1 MTPTAP
7 LRHPLDIEG
16 VPRTP
21 RADALRDAL
30 AARVVIADG
39 AMGTMLQRYEPTL
52 DDYRQLEGCNEI
64 LNVSRPD
71 LIARIH
77 DDYLAVG
84 IDAIE
89 TNTFGANWSNLSD
102 YGIDDRIHELA
113 EAGARIARERV
124 EAAEAT
130 DGRMRW
136 VLGSMGPGTK
146 LPSLGHTTYEHL
158 KETFALQAEGLIDG
172 GADAFLIETSQDLLQ
187 TKAAVNGCKQA
198 IVARGIRLP
207 IFVEVTVETTGTML
221 MGSEIGAALTALEPL
236 GVDAIGLNC
245 ATGPAEMSEHLRHLS
260 KHSPVTIACMPNAGL
275 PVLTADGAHYPLTPA
290 ELATAHEQFVREFGI
305 GLVGGCCGTTPEHL
319 AAVVERLAPLAEI
332 GVSSRRSAPRSTSG
346 EGTPVVERAQRD
358 ETQRTVTIEPG
369 VASLYQHVPFQQDAS
384 YLAIGERTNAN
395 GSKAFREA
403 MLEGRWDDCVEIA
416 RNQIR
421 VGAHLLD
428 VCIDYVGRDGVADIR
443 EVVSRFA
450 SASTLPLVIDS
461 TEPAVIRAGLELIG
475 GRPVVNSVNYEDGD
489 GPASRFGR
497 IMPLVKEHGTAVIAL
512 TIDEQGQ
519 ARTAQD
525 KLRIASRLVDALV
538 GEWGMKVEDIIVD
551 CLTFPIATGQE
562 ETRRDAIETIEA
574 IRGLVA
580 KYPGIHTTL
589 GVSNVSFG
597 LNPAARSVLNSVF
610 LHEATQAGLDSGII
624 DAAKIVPLA
633 SIPDDQRKVALDLV
647 WDRRERDADGN
658 VTYDPLAVMLDLFAG
673 VDTAA
678 LRDQRAAELA
688 ALPVG
693 ERLERRIIDGELKGL
708 EADLDLARADG
719 IAPLQIINDHLL
731 EGMKVVGERFGS
743 GQMQL
748 PFVLQSAE
756 VMKTAV
762 ALLEPHMEKSS
773 ASGKGRIVLATV
785 RGDVHDIGKNLVD
798 IILTNNG
805 YDVVNLGIK
814 QPIAD
819 IIAAAEEHDA
829 DVIGMSGLLVKS
841 TVVMKENLEELQ
853 SRGLAKKWPV
863 LLGGAALTRAYVEDD
878 LAGLFDGEVRY
889 AKDAFEGLALMEPL
903 VRVARGASPD
913 EVGLPPLKK
922 RIHREGSLLTL
933 TEPDAMPARSDVA
946 ADNPVP
952 APPFWGTRIVR
963 GIALADYA
971 AFLDERATFMGQ
983 WGLKPGRGDDGLSYE
998 QLVETEGRPRL
1009 RYWLDR
1015 ILAEGML
1022 DASVAYGY
1030 FPVVSEGDDVVVL
1043 HHGDDPTGIL
1053 GVPGLLAPDGGSL
1066 GLLGDVS
1073 SRSARSTPGASLA
1086 GDVSS
1091 RSARSTP
1098 GGSPVGGV
1106 SSRSAR
1112 GAAGAPPVVE
1122 RGAQRRDETESPAV
1136 GTERLRFS
1144 FPRQR
1149 RDRHLCLADF
1159 VRSRDTST
1167 GSGTGGRVDVLPVQ
1181 LVTAGARIDQVTAKL
1196 FAEDRYRDYY
1206 ELNGLVMQL
1215 TEALAEFWHARIRSE
1230 LGFAAEDPAD
1240 TAGLFKLEY
1249 RGARFSLGYPACPDM
1264 EDRRK
1269 VVELL
1274 RPERMGVELSD
1285 ELQLHPEQST
1295 DAFVFHHPE
1304 AKYFSV

>member
-1 MTPTAP
+1 MTAP
-7 LRHPLDIEG
+7 SAVPRFALDVEG
-16 VPRTP
+16 VARPARSQ
-21 RADALRDAL
+21 ALLDAVQT
-30 AARVVIADG
+30 RVVIADG
-39 AMGTMLQRYEPTL
+39 AMGTQLQEHDPSL
-52 DDYRQLEGCNEI
+52 EDYQQLEGCNEI

-71 LIARIH
+71 MIGAIH
-77 DDYLAVG
+77 DAYLAVG
-84 IDAIE
+84 VDAVE
-89 TNTFGANWSNLSD
+89 TNTFGANWSNLGD
-102 YGIDDRIHELA
+102 YGIEDRITELA
-113 EAGARIARERV
+113 AAGARIARERV
-124 EAAEAT
+124 EAAEAA
-130 DGRMRW
+130 DGRVRW

-146 LPSLGHTTYEHL
+146 LPSLGHTTYDHL
-158 KETFALQAEGLIDG
+158 KQTFAEQAEGLIDG
-172 GADAFLIETSQDLLQ
+172 GADAFLVETSQDLLQ
-187 TKAAVNGCKQA
+187 TKAAINGCRQA
-198 IVARGIRLP
+198 IVSRGIRLP

-260 KHSPVTIACMPNAGL
+260 KHSTVPVACMPNAGL
-275 PVLTADGAHYPLTPA
+275 PVLTADGAHYPLGPD
-290 ELATAHEQFVREFGI
+290 ELATAHEQFVREFGL
-305 GLVGGCCGTTPEHL
+305 GLIGGCCGTTPAHL
-319 AAVVERLAPLAEI
+319 KAVVERL
-332 GVSSRRSAPRSTSG
+332 GVSSRSARSTTGRGDVRSLS
-346 EGTPVVERAQRD
+346 EERSD
-358 ETQRTVTIEPG
+358 ETKRSPVREPG
-369 VASLYQHVPFQQDAS
+369 VASLYQHVPFEQDAS

-403 MLEGRWDDCVEIA
+403 MLEERWDDCVEIA

-428 VCIDYVGRDGVADIR
+428 VCVDYVGRDGVADIR

-475 GRPVVNSVNYEDGD
+475 GRPVVNSVNYEDGE

-519 ARTAQD
+519 ARTAVD
-525 KLRIASRLVDALV
+525 KVRIASRLIDALV
-538 GEWGMKVEDIIVD
+538 GEWGMKVDDIIVD

-562 ETRRDAIETIEA
+562 ETRRDAIETIDA
-574 IRGLVA
+574 IRQISA
-580 KYPGIHTTL
+580 KYPGVQTTL

-610 LHEATQAGLDSGII
+610 LHEAAEAGLTSGII

-633 SIPDDQRKVALDLV
+633 SVPDDRRKVALDLV
-647 WDRRERDADGN
+647 WDRREYDADGTL
-658 VTYDPLAVMLDLFAG
+658 TYDPLAAMLDLFDG
-673 VDTAA
+673 VDSAA
-678 LRDQRAAELA
+678 LKDARAAELA
-688 ALPVG
+688 ALPVN
-693 ERLERRIIDGELKGL
+693 ERLERRIIDGEAKGL
-708 EADLDLARADG
+708 EADLDLARAG
-719 IAPLQIINDHLL
+719 GLSALQIINDHLL

-743 GQMQL
+743 GEMQL

-773 ASGKGRIVLATV
+773 DAGKGKIILATV

-805 YDVVNLGIK
+805 YDVINLGIK

-841 TVVMKENLEELQ
+841 TVVMKENLLELQ
-853 SRGLAKKWPV
+853 ARGLAKRWPV
-863 LLGGAALTRAYVEDD
+863 ILGGAALTRAYVEDD
-878 LAGLFDGEVRY
+878 LASLFDGEVRY
-889 AKDAFEGLALMEPL
+889 ARDAFEGLALMEPL
-903 VRVARGASPD
+903 VAVARGAAPED
-913 EVGLPPLKK
+913 VALPPLKK
-922 RIHREGSLLTL
+922 RIHAAGARLTL
-933 TEPDAMPARSDVA
+933 TEPEAMPERSDVA
-946 ADNPVP
+946 SDNTIP
-952 APPFWGTRIVR
+952 APPFWGTRVVR
-963 GIALADYA
+963 GVALADYA

-983 WGLKPGRGDDGLSYE
+983 WGLKPGRSDGGLTYE

-1015 ILAEGML
+1015 ILGEGML

-1030 FPVVSEGDDVVVL
+1030 FPVVSEGNDLVVL
-1043 HHGDDPTGIL
+1043 HHGADPGGTL
-1053 GVPGLLAPDGGSL
+1053 GTPGLLAPDGGS
-1066 GLLGDVS
+1066 
-1073 SRSARSTPGASLA
+1073 
-1086 GDVSS
+1086 
-1091 RSARSTP
+1091 
-1098 GGSPVGGV
+1098 GGPVGT
-1106 SSRSAR
+1106 
-1112 GAAGAPPVVE
+1112 
-1122 RGAQRRDETESPAV
+1122 D
-1136 GTERLRFS
+1136 RLRFT

-1149 RDRHLCLADF
+1149 RDRHLCLSDF
-1159 VRSRDTST
+1159 VRSRE
-1167 GSGTGGRVDVLPVQ
+1167 SGQVDVLPVQ
-1181 LVTAGARIDQVTAKL
+1181 LVTAGAHIDSVTAKL
-1196 FAEDRYRDYY
+1196 FAEDKYRDYY

-1215 TEALAEFWHARIRSE
+1215 TEALAERWHARIREE
-1230 LGFAAEDPAD
+1230 LGFADEDPTD
-1240 TAGLFKLEY
+1240 TAGLFKLQY
-1249 RGARFSLGYPACPDM
+1249 RGARFSLGYPACPEM

-1274 RPERMGVELSD
+1274 RPERMGVELSE

>member
-1 MTPTAP
+1 VTSTAP
-7 LRHPLDIEG
+7 LRHPLDIDAA
-16 VPRTP
+16 PRP
-21 RADALRDAL
+21 ERSQALLDAL
-30 AARVVIADG
+30 ASRVVIADG

-52 DDYRQLEGCNEI
+52 EDYRQLEGCNEI

-71 LIARIH
+71 MIAQIH

-102 YGIDDRIHELA
+102 YDIDDRIHELA
-113 EAGARIARERV
+113 EAGARIARERC
-124 EAAEAT
+124 EAAEAG

-146 LPSLGHTTYEHL
+146 LPSLGHTTYAHL
-158 KETFALQAEGLIDG
+158 KDTFALQAEGLIDG

-260 KHSPVTIACMPNAGL
+260 KHSAVTIACMPNAGL
-275 PVLTADGAHYPLTPA
+275 PVLTADGAYYPLTPA

-319 AAVVERLAPLAEI
+319 AAVVDRLGPLQ
-332 GVSSRRSAPRSTSG
+332 GG
-346 EGTPVVERAQRD
+346 GERAA
-358 ETQRTVTIEPG
+358 VVEPG
-369 VASLYQHVPFQQDAS
+369 VASLYQHVPFHQDAS

-428 VCIDYVGRDGVADIR
+428 VCIDYVGRDGVADIQ

-489 GPASRFGR
+489 APDSRFGR

-519 ARTAQD
+519 ARTADD

-538 GEWGMKVEDIIVD
+538 DEWGMRVEDIIVD

-633 SIPDDQRKVALDLV
+633 SIPDDRRKVALDLV
-647 WDRRERDADGN
+647 WDRREYDAEGA
-658 VTYDPLAVMLDLFAG
+658 VVYDPLAVMLDMFAG

-693 ERLERRIIDGELKGL
+693 ERLQRRIIDGELKGL
-708 EADLDLARADG
+708 EADLDLARAG
-719 IAPLQIINDHLL
+719 APGTPSLTPLQIINDHLL
-731 EGMKVVGERFGS
+731 EGMKVVGERFGA

-841 TVVMKENLEELQ
+841 TVVMKENLQELQ
-853 SRGLAKKWPV
+853 ARGLAGRWPV

-903 VRVARGASPD
+903 VRVARGESPD
-913 EVGLPPLKK
+913 AVGLPPLKK

-933 TEPDAMPARSDVA
+933 TEPEAMPARSDVA
-946 ADNPVP
+946 SDNVVP

-963 GIALADYA
+963 GIALAEYA

-1030 FPVVSEGDDVVVL
+1030 FPVVAEGDDLVVL
-1043 HHGDDPTGIL
+1043 HHGDDPTGVL
-1053 GVPGLLAPDGGSL
+1053 GTTGLLAPDGGS
-1066 GLLGDVS
+1066 GG
-1073 SRSARSTPGASLA
+1073 TPGE
-1086 GDVSS
+1086 D
-1091 RSARSTP
+1091 
-1098 GGSPVGGV
+1098 
-1106 SSRSAR
+1106 
-1112 GAAGAPPVVE
+1112 
-1122 RGAQRRDETESPAV
+1122 
-1136 GTERLRFS
+1136 RLRFH

-1159 VRSRDTST
+1159 VRSRES
-1167 GSGTGGRVDVLPVQ
+1167 GRVDVLPVQ
-1181 LVTAGARIDQVTAKL
+1181 LVTAGARIDTVTAKL

-1230 LGFAAEDPAD
+1230 LGFGAEDPAD

-1274 RPERMGVELSD
+1274 RPERMGVELSE

-1295 DAFVFHHPE
+1295 DAFVFHHPA